1 MATPI
6 PATTT
11 PTTASAQFAAAK
23 SEWNEGSCNA
33 AAVQSMYWLAAA
45 TDLQQ
50 GETQSGST
58 TSDTAIA
65 DLKQLATLP
74 DMGLT
79 SAQVTESQSDTN
91 YLNSFFG
98 TPGLYG
104 DTLGNC
110 PSS

>member
-1 MATPI
+1 
-6 PATTT
+6 
-11 PTTASAQFAAAK
+11 
-23 SEWNEGSCNA
+23 
-33 AAVQSMYWLAAA
+33 
-45 TDLQQ
+45 LQQ

-58 TSDTAIA
+58 TSATAIT
-65 DLKQLATLP
+65 DLKQLSTLP

-79 SAQVTESQSDTN
+79 SAQITESQNDTN